1 MNADHLLTLTQWM
14 SPAYPVGSFAW
25 SHGLENAVARGQ
37 VRDAASL
44 QDWLAVVLEQGS
56 GRSDAILLCAAHRGE
71 DVAELAAALA
81 PSRERLMETMQQG
94 AAFAAI
100 TRAVWGLDL
109 RDAAYPVVVGRAAG
123 MMGLPVVATAQ
134 VYLFSFASALTQ
146 AAQRLMPLGQTK
158 GQQVLAA
165 LAPLCQALGKVAT
178 SLGVDDIGAS
188 AFAIDIASM
197 RHEVQEPRIFRS

>member
-165 LAPLCQALGKVAT
+165 LAPLCQALGEVAT